1 MYGSIKIPEPENEK
15 VLSYEPDSKERY
27 LLKKEINKQKNTFF
41 KIPLIIGGKEIF
53 TEKEKSVVSPH
64 DHKKRLGVCS
74 QAGEDEI
81 RQAIECSLE
90 AKKKWEKLSWHHR
103 AAIFLKIAEL
113 ISTKYRYVLNA
124 ATMLNQSKSAF
135 QAEIDSACELIDF
148 LRYNVKFAEQ
158 IFEQQPKSPDATW
171 DYMEYR
177 SLEGFILAIS
187 PFNFTA
193 IAGNLTTAPAM
204 LGNTVVWKPS
214 TNALLSGYYLMKI
227 FKEAGLPDGV
237 INFVPSSG
245 KTISQ
250 TALIHPEL
258 AGVHFTGSTE
268 VFNNIWQSI
277 SNNLRKYKSYPR
289 IVGETGGKNYILMHN
304 SAKVDA
310 VVTAIIRSAFE
321 YQGQKC
327 SACSRA
333 YIPKSLWTEVKNK
346 LIQNLKTV
354 KIGDVSNFKNF
365 MNSLIDEKA
374 FDKTVAFINRAKE
387 SSEAEVVFG
396 GNGDKSIGYF
406 IDPTIIVVTNPI
418 YETMQEELFAPVLT
432 LYVYS
437 DDKLDG
443 MPQLISETTPYALTG
458 SIFSQD
464 RYVIEELA
472 DKLKNTCGNFYIN
485 DKPTGA
491 VVGKQPFGG
500 GRASGTNDKAGSYL
514 NLMRWLSPRTVKE
527 CFNPPVNYSYP
538 FMK

>member
-1 MYGSIKIPEPENEK
+1 MYGSIRIPDPKNER
-15 VLSYEPDSKERY
+15 VLTYEPVSEERELLRKE
-27 LLKKEINKQKNTFF
+27 LKRQEDLFIEIP
-41 KIPLIIGGKEIF
+41 IIIGGKEIF
-53 TEKEKSVVSPH
+53 TKETKSVIMPH
-64 DHKKRLGVCS
+64 KHNKSIGVCS
-74 QAGEDEI
+74 QAGKLEI
-81 RQAIECSLE
+81 NQAIECSLE
-90 AKKKWEKLSWHHR
+90 AKKKWENLTWHHR
-103 AAIFLKIAEL
+103 AAVFLKIAEL
-113 ISTKYRYVLNA
+113 ISNKYRYVLNA
-124 ATMLNQSKSAF
+124 ATMLNQSKNPF

-204 LGNTVVWKPS
+204 LGNTVIWKPS
-214 TNALLSGYYLMKI
+214 SNALLSGYYLMKI

-258 AGVHFTGSTE
+258 AGVHFTGSTD
-268 VFNNIWQSI
+268 VFTSIWQNI
-277 SNNLRKYKSYPR
+277 SDNIKKYKSYPR

-304 SAKVDA
+304 SGKIDA
-310 VVTAIIRSAFE
+310 VVTALIRGAFE

-333 YIPKSLWTEVKNK
+333 YIPKSRWLEVKDK
-346 LIQNLKTV
+346 LIMNLKTI
-354 KIGDVSNFKNF
+354 KMGDVLEFENF
-365 MNSLIDEKA
+365 MNSVIDEKA
-374 FDKTVAFINRAKE
+374 YDKTMEFINRAKNSNE
-387 SSEAEVVFG
+387 TKIIFG
-396 GNGDKSIGYF
+396 GNGDKSLGYF
-406 IDPTIIVVTNPI
+406 IEPTIIVVNNPL
-418 YETMQEELFAPVLT
+418 YETMREELFAPVLS
-432 LYVYS
+432 LYVYE
-437 DDKLDG
+437 DNEWDN
-443 MPQLISETTPYALTG
+443 MPELISETTPYALTG

-464 RYVIEELA
+464 PYIIE
-472 DKLKNTCGNFYIN
+472 DFSKKLKNTCGNFYIN

-500 GRASGTNDKAGSYL
+500 GRASGTNDKAGSFL
-514 NLMRWLSPRTVKE
+514 NLMRWLSPRTIKE
-527 CFNPPVNYSYP
+527 CFNPPVDYSYP
-538 FMK
+538 FMR